1 LEELFHMGKKVDK
14 STALYADVGDNKELA
29 FVFIPTSKGYHRL
42 KKNKNKHKWFSHLL
56 TALGGDGNKQDTVCD
71 LFVHVGRK
79 EEYKEAFLEAV
90 KMNGDR
96 VIPQLD
102 PVATFAI

>member
-1 LEELFHMGKKVDK
+1 MCSL
-14 STALYADVGDNKELA
+14 ELA

-42 KKNKNKHKWFSHLL
+42 KKNENKHKWF
-56 TALGGDGNKQDTVCD
+56 GEQDTVCD

-79 EEYKEAFLEAV
+79 EEYKEAFIEAV

-102 PVATFAI
+102 PVTTFAIQMRTSKR